1 MRVNLEP
8 SVWTDARFM
17 LLAQLMGWASADTA
31 IGAMARVWRQC
42 TIQETYALADETV
55 DLLLGKGGAIA
66 VIRSGLGE
74 RIACELPPNSLP
86 NGSPIP
92 SSGGALP
99 AIASTIHSELPAN
112 SPPNHCGLIRIRGT
126 AGRIEWNRNL
136 KENGRKGGRPK
147 ADATAAAV
155 NGQPGKPTGK
165 PDGLVAGNPL
175 ALALAPALAP
185 ALTQERE
192 ADNAAGAAPP
202 PSVAARS
209 KPRAHQ
215 LPADWAPTPQHLAY
229 AQQHGLQLEHEAGK
243 FRLHAEAQCRL
254 AVRWNAA
261 FAQWLMR
268 ATEYRAT
275 SPQARSSAPSNE
287 PVRVIKRL

>member
-17 LLAQLMGWASADTA
+17 LLAQLMGWSSADTA

-112 SPPNHCGLIRIRGT
+112 TPPIPCGLIRIKGT
-126 AGRIEWNRNL
+126 AGRIEWNKNL
-136 KENGRKGGRPK
+136 RENGKKGGRPK
-147 ADATAAAV
+147 ADATSPGEAAH
-155 NGQPGKPTGK
+155 PGKPTGK
-165 PDGLVAGNPL
+165 PNGLVAENP
-175 ALALAPALAP
+175 LALAPALAP
-185 ALTQERE
+185 ALVTERE
-192 ADNAAGAAPP
+192 AANAAGAAPP

-229 AQQHGLQLEHEAGK
+229 AQQHGLQVEHEAGK
-243 FRLHAEAQCRL
+243 FRLHAEAHHRL

-268 ATEYRAT
+268 ATEYRAI
-275 SPQARSSAPSNE
+275 SPHPNRQPE
-287 PVRVIKRL
+287 QPVRRFRDI